1 MLSRHGV
8 TFPARELC
16 RLHGRL
22 DEAAY
27 LIDQAGLEKA
37 TPDVA
42 ASLQQQRADYEML
55 SKQVHCLNEIDS
67 RLSHDNI

>member
-1 MLSRHGV
+1 
-8 TFPARELC
+8 
-16 RLHGRL
+16 L